1 MNKIDKL
8 ISVVRALKEEGAPTM
23 STGSTAGKAGFGGS
37 AQGFDPGP
45 TAGYDKPLDG
55 RSKMMRRLPPAYR
68 KNLQKR
74 KSETNK

>member
-8 ISVVRALKEEGAPTM
+8 ISVVRALKEEGTPTM
-23 STGSTAGKAGFGGS
+23 STGSAAGKAGFGGS

-68 KNLQKR
+68 QNIQRGKLK
-74 KSETNK
+74 KK